1 MTSSPERAT
10 RPPLERMLRI
20 HQAIQ
25 AGGFPNAET
34 LARDLEVSTKSV
46 RRDLEFM
53 RDRLGLPLSYDE
65 RRWGYHY
72 TEDVGAFPALQIS
85 EGELFALLVAE
96 KAIQQYRGTNFEE
109 PLTSALRKMSAG
121 LPDTVSVH
129 WADWDRTISFRTSA
143 EPILNLEIFDAVARA
158 VADRRSLRIQYR
170 KPGSAASETR
180 EIDPWH
186 LANINGEWYL
196 FAHDHL
202 RKAVRTFVPARI
214 QSVEPT
220 GRTFTPPA
228 RFSVDRELRDS
239 FGVHSA
245 QGDFDVAIRFSPRTA
260 DYIREKRWHAS
271 QRLIEHED
279 GGVEL
284 QMRLSSLVEVQRWI
298 LGWGGDAVALRPPE
312 LVLNISAAARR
323 LLRSQHP
330 NTPKPRNRPP
340 R

>member
-1 MTSSPERAT
+1 
-10 RPPLERMLRI
+10 MLRI

-25 AGGFPNAET
+25 SGAHPNAET
-34 LARDLEVSTKSV
+34 LARELEVSTKSI
-46 RRDLEFM
+46 RRDLDFM
-53 RDRLGLPLSYDE
+53 RDRLGLPLRYHE
-65 RRWGYHY
+65 QRWGYYY
-72 TEDVGAFPALQIS
+72 TEDVGGFPALQIS

-96 KAIQQYRGTNFEE
+96 KAIQQYRGTNFEK

-143 EPILNLEIFDAVARA
+143 EPILNLAVFDALARA
-158 VADRRSLRIQYR
+158 VADRSCLRIQYR
-170 KPGSAASETR
+170 KPGSTSPETR

-214 QSVEPT
+214 QSVELT
-220 GRTFTPPA
+220 GKTFTPPA

-245 QGDFDVAIRFSPRTA
+245 QGEFEVAIRFSRRTA

-271 QRLIEHED
+271 QRLVELED

-298 LGWGGDAVALRPPE
+298 LGWGGDAIAIRPPE
-312 LVLNISAAARR
+312 LARSVSDAARR
-323 LLRSQHP
+323 LAKAQAAPERRPRARRSS
-330 NTPKPRNRPP
+330 
-340 R
+340 